1 MIKNERQF
9 QVAQRKLAEFRASL
23 DRLKENKEMRPEEI
37 EIRAE
42 FMQGQMDVFEEELEE
57 YEKLKSGRVCHLTIH
72 SIQDISNG
80 LIRARIGRGWSQ
92 AELADRLGTQE
103 QQVQRYESSDYESAS
118 LGRIIEVSKALRIDL
133 KRGQFVLE
141 KPHVALPANVDR
153 VVFTLAAHKLRSQ
166 KSLLISE
173 NKVECE
179 P

>member
-9 QVAQRKLAEFRASL
+9 QVAQRKLGEFRASL
-23 DRLKENKEMRPEEI
+23 ARLKDNKEMRPEEI

-42 FMQGQMDVFEEELEE
+42 FVQGQIDVFEEELEE
-57 YEKLKSGRVCHLTIH
+57 YEMLKSGKVSYLAVH
-72 SIQDISNG
+72 SLKDISTG

-103 QQVQRYESSDYESAS
+103 QQVQRYESSDYETAS
-118 LGRIIEVSKALRIDL
+118 FARLVEVSKALRVDL
-133 KRGQFVLE
+133 KSGHFMLE
-141 KPHVALPANVDR
+141 RPAFTLPANVDR
-153 VVFTLAAHKLRSQ
+153 ALFACALKKLHSQ
-166 KSLLISE
+166 QSLLISE